1 MRYTDFTR
9 MLAESE
15 IPSTYYSWPEDDSQH
30 PAPDPPYLVW
40 YLPETNNFA
49 ADDKVYN
56 VILTLNVEL
65 YTDYKDFET
74 ELGLEQIFDAWG
86 LVWDKT
92 ESYLDDEHMFEVLYT
107 MEVLIDG

>member
-1 MRYTDFTR
+1 MKYTDFNQ
-9 MLAESE
+9 MLQASGL
-15 IPSTYYSWPEDDSQH
+15 PVTYYSWPEDD
-30 PAPDPPYLVW
+30 PRNPVPDPPYLVW
-40 YLPETNNFA
+40 YLPESDNFA

-56 VILTLNVEL
+56 VILQLNVEL
-65 YTDYKDFET
+65 YTDFKDFET
-74 ELGLEQIFDAWG
+74 ELGLEQIFDAWE